1 MSRTRKLPR
10 SRPSGRFIVPNDYE
24 SGLKIPFAQSEAGQ
38 DRFVVIETDFKNHVL
53 EIER

>member
-1 MSRTRKLPR
+1 MATKQAL
-10 SRPSGRFIVPNDYE
+10 RPYRRSGRAENPQK
-24 SGLKIPFAQSEAGQ
+24 KIDLRLAQSEAGQ